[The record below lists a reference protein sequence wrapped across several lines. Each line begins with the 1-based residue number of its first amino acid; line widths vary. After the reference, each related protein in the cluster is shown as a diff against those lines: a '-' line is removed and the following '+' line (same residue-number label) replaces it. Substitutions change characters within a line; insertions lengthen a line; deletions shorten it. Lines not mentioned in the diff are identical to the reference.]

1 MKISREWLQTYFE
14 KELPDIEQLAD
25 ALTFHAFEIE
35 SVEMREAKPSSKP
48 SSNSDAVL
56 DVKITANRGHDC
68 LSHRG
73 IAKEFSAILDVPL
86 ATDPLLGKAR
96 LSQGGKSDF
105 PSTGQLQVRIDDSK
119 LCGRYIGAYIRG
131 VKVGPSPDWLVKR
144 LESIGQKSINNVV
157 DAANFIMF
165 DIGQPLHAF
174 DAGKRSKK
182 DGTYSIRVRLAH
194 GGETLTTLDDKEQQL
209 GRSMLMIADGHSDEL
224 LGVAGVK
231 GGKESG
237 VSDTTT
243 DLILESAN
251 FDGSSLRRT
260 SRALKFRTDATQRFE
275 QGVSP
280 ELAAYGM
287 RAFIELVLQVAG
299 GALVGV
305 VDEYPVPTTTQTVSV
320 SLGHMNRV
328 LGLELS
334 AKEVSAVFTR
344 LGFAHQHKG
353 EPFMFEVQVPWERL
367 DIAIPEDL
375 IEEVGRIV
383 GYDKIPA
390 VELEASSI
398 YTEGSPPYGREAA
411 IREYLV
417 GLGFSEVFT
426 SVFAEKGERAVSNK
440 IGGDKPYLR
449 SNLQDGLAEA
459 LERNVRNKDL
469 LSLEQVKIFE
479 IGTVWR
485 DGAEKTEVAIAV
497 EKLKKRK
504 TQEEYQK
511 ELDAFMSSASHLVPR
526 TSPLPD
532 VRYEPF
538 SRYPFITR
546 DIALWVSEGTS
557 ADEVLEVI
565 RKHAGE
571 LLVRSAKFDEFTK
584 DGRTSY
590 AFRLVF
596 QSMDRTLC
604 DDDANHRMES
614 IAAAV
619 KERGW
624 EVR

>member
-1 MKISREWLQTYFE
+1 MKIYREWLQTYFDAP
-14 KELPDIEQLAD
+14 LPEIEQLAD

-35 SVEMREAKPSSKP
+35 SVE
-48 SSNSDAVL
+48 NDIL

-73 IAKEFSAILDVPL
+73 IAKEIAAILDIPL
-86 ATDPLLGKAR
+86 KSDPLSGNTELGPKTTE
-96 LSQGGKSDF
+96 LE
-105 PSTGQLQVRIDDSK
+105 VVIDDVK
-119 LCGRYIGAYIRG
+119 LCRRYIGAYIRG
-131 VKVGPSPDWLVKR
+131 AKIGSSPAWLAQR

-157 DAANFIMF
+157 DAANFVMF
-165 DIGQPLHAF
+165 NIGQPLHAF
-174 DAGKRSKK
+174 DAGKRSK
-182 DGTYSIRVRLAH
+182 DGGAYSIKVRLAH
-194 GGETLTTLDDKEQQL
+194 EGEKLVTLDEKEQQL
-209 GRSMLMIADGHSDEL
+209 STSMLMIADGNTDEP

-251 FDGSSLRRT
+251 FDGPSLRKT

-275 QGVSP
+275 QVISP

-299 GALVGV
+299 GELVGV
-305 VDEYPVPTTTQTVSV
+305 VDEYPARTATQTVSI
-320 SLGHMNRV
+320 SLAHINRV

-334 AKEVSAVFTR
+334 TKEVSAVFTR
-344 LGFAHQHKG
+344 LGFRLEDKG
-353 EPFMFEVQVPWERL
+353 EPSIFEIQIPWERL

-375 IEEVGRIV
+375 IEEVGRII

-390 VELEASSI
+390 VELLVSDEVAANDAVAR
-398 YTEGSPPYGREAA
+398 YDA
-411 IREYLV
+411 IRDYLASQ
-417 GLGFSEVFT
+417 GFSEVFT

-449 SNLQDGLAEA
+449 SNLSDGLAEA

-469 LSLEQVKIFE
+469 LGISQVKIFE

-485 DGAEKTEVAIAV
+485 GDEEKTEVAIAV
-497 EKLKKRK
+497 EKIKKQK
-504 TQEEYQK
+504 TEDEYKK
-511 ELDAFMSSASHLVPR
+511 ELEAFMSSLK
-526 TSPLPD
+526 TKDYELKTIPLSD

-565 RKHAGE
+565 RTHAGE

-584 DGRTSY
+584 EGRTSY

-596 QSMDRTLC
+596 QSMDRTLF
-604 DDDANHRMES
+604 DEDANHRMES
-614 IAAAV
+614 IYAAV

>member
-14 KELPDIEQLAD
+14 APLPEIEQLAD

-35 SVEMREAKPSSKP
+35 SVE
-48 SSNSDAVL
+48 NDIL

-73 IAKEFSAILDVPL
+73 IAKELSAILDIPL
-86 ATDPLLGKAR
+86 KTDPLSGDSELGPKTTE
-96 LSQGGKSDF
+96 LK
-105 PSTGQLQVRIDDSK
+105 VVIDDPK
-119 LCGRYIGAYIRG
+119 LCRRYIGAYIRG
-131 VKVGPSPDWLVKR
+131 AKIGPSPAWLAQR

-157 DAANFIMF
+157 DAANFVMF

-174 DAGKRSKK
+174 DKAKLETRDQKVE
-182 DGTYSIRVRLAH
+182 IRVRNAKT
-194 GGETLTTLDDKEQQL
+194 GEKIVTLDDKEQTL
-209 GRSMLMIADGHSDEL
+209 TDSMLMIVDGNSDAS

-251 FDGSSLRRT
+251 FDGPSLRKT

-275 QGVSP
+275 QVISP

-299 GALVGV
+299 GELVGV
-305 VDEYPVPTTTQTVSV
+305 VDEYPARAATKSISI
-320 SLGHMNRV
+320 SLAHINRV

-334 AKEVSAVFTR
+334 ADAVSGVLTR
-344 LGFAHQHKG
+344 LGFTHNKG
-353 EPFMFEVQVPWERL
+353 PSFGVEVPWERL
-367 DIAIPEDL
+367 DITIPEDL
-375 IEEVGRIV
+375 IEEVGRII

-390 VELEASSI
+390 VELPVSGDVATNENVAR
-398 YTEGSPPYGREAA
+398 YDA
-411 IREYLV
+411 IRDYLASQ
-417 GLGFSEVFT
+417 GFSEVFT

-449 SNLQDGLAEA
+449 SNLSDGLAEA

-469 LSLEQVKIFE
+469 LGISQVKIFE

-485 DGAEKTEVAIAV
+485 GGEEKTEVAIAV
-497 EKLKKRK
+497 EKIKKQK
-504 TQEEYQK
+504 TQEEYQE
-511 ELDAFMSSASHLVPR
+511 ELDAFMSSGSKLEVR
-526 TSPLPD
+526 SSNLPD
-532 VRYEPF
+532 IRYEPF

-565 RKHAGE
+565 RTHAGE

-596 QSMDRTLC
+596 QSMDRTLF
-604 DDDANHRMES
+604 DEDANHRMES
-614 IAAAV
+614 IYAAM

>member
-14 KELPDIEQLAD
+14 APLPEIEQLAD

-35 SVEMREAKPSSKP
+35 SVE
-48 SSNSDAVL
+48 NDIL

-73 IAKEFSAILDVPL
+73 IAKELSAILDIPL
-86 ATDPLLGKAR
+86 KSDPLSGNSELGPKTTE
-96 LSQGGKSDF
+96 LK
-105 PSTGQLQVRIDDSK
+105 VVIDDAK
-119 LCGRYIGAYIRG
+119 LCRRYIGAYIRG
-131 VKVGPSPDWLVKR
+131 AKIGLSPAWLAQR

-157 DAANFIMF
+157 DAANFVMF

-174 DAGKRSKK
+174 DKAKLETRDQKVE
-182 DGTYSIRVRLAH
+182 IRVRNAKT
-194 GGETLTTLDDKEQQL
+194 GEKIVTLDDKEQTL
-209 GRSMLMIADGHSDEL
+209 TDSMLMIVDGNSDAS

-237 VSDTTT
+237 VSDATT

-251 FDGSSLRRT
+251 FDGPSLRKT

-275 QGVSP
+275 QVISP

-299 GALVGV
+299 GELVGV
-305 VDEYPVPTTTQTVSV
+305 VDEYPARAATQTVSI
-320 SLGHMNRV
+320 SLAHINRV

-334 AKEVSAVFTR
+334 ADAVSGVLTRVGFT
-344 LGFAHQHKG
+344 HDKG
-353 EPFMFEVQVPWERL
+353 PSFGVEVPWERL
-367 DIAIPEDL
+367 DITIPEDL
-375 IEEVGRIV
+375 IEEVGRII

-390 VELEASSI
+390 VELPVSGDVATNENVAR
-398 YTEGSPPYGREAA
+398 YDA
-411 IREYLV
+411 IRDYLASQ
-417 GLGFSEVFT
+417 GFSEVFT

-449 SNLQDGLAEA
+449 SNLSDGLAEA

-469 LSLEQVKIFE
+469 LGISQVKIFE

-485 DGAEKTEVAIAV
+485 GGEEKTEVAIAV
-497 EKLKKRK
+497 EKIKKQK
-504 TQEEYQK
+504 TEDEYKK
-511 ELDAFMSSASHLVPR
+511 ELDAFMSSLK
-526 TSPLPD
+526 TKDYELNTIPLPD

-565 RKHAGE
+565 RTHAGE

-584 DGRTSY
+584 EGRTSY

-596 QSMDRTLC
+596 QSMDRTLF

-614 IAAAV
+614 IYAAV